1 MRSSLSQHRDRG
13 PLPVTTR
20 IKICGITSLDDA
32 MCAAEAGADAVGFIF
47 YSGSQRC
54 VSPAEAGRIVERLPP
69 FVTPVGVFVNSP
81 RAEAELIVRDVRL
94 GAVQLHG
101 DERPVDCLGWKV
113 PVIKAFRV
121 GESFDLELL
130 RDYPAAAYLLDTYTK
145 GTYGGTGLTFDWD
158 VAVRA
163 MSWGRVILS
172 GGLSCE
178 VVSEAV
184 DRVRPYAV
192 DVCSGVEVEPGKKD
206 HNKIRTFIRL
216 AKGIS

>member
-1 MRSSLSQHRDRG
+1 M
-13 PLPVTTR
+13 TTR
-20 IKICGITSLDDA
+20 VKICGITCLDDA
-32 MCAAEAGADAVGFIF
+32 ICAADAGADAVGFIF
-47 YSGSQRC
+47 YSRSPRY
-54 VSPAEAGRIVERLPP
+54 VSPAEAGRIVDRLPP

-81 RAEAELIVRDVRL
+81 RADIAPVVRDAGL

-101 DERPVDCLGWKV
+101 DERPDDCLGWRV

-130 RDYPAAAYLLDTYTK
+130 RSYPASAYLLDTYAQ

-163 MSWGRVILS
+163 TSWGRVILS